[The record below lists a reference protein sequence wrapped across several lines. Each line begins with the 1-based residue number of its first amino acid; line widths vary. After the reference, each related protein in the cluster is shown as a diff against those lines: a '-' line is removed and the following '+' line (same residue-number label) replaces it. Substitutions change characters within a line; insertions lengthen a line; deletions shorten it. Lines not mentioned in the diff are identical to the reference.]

1 MPPLDQLLTAPN
13 LIALVTLA
21 ALEIVLGVDNI
32 IVIAIVTSRLPQNQ
46 QAKARFIGLS
56 LAMVMR
62 VGLLLAIGWVMSLTA
77 SIYKANLFSVDI
89 DLSWKD
95 LILIF
100 GGLFLIFKATK
111 EIHHDLEAPGHL
123 EEHKKA
129 SSFSAAI
136 SMIVVMDLIFSLDS
150 VITAVGMAKEKWIMI
165 AAVVLAVVVM
175 MAFAGKISDF
185 VKRHPTI
192 KVLALSFLIL
202 VGVLLIAD
210 GFDQHISRG
219 YVYFAMAF
227 SLVVE
232 IVNIR
237 IRKAQAERHAP

>member
-1 MPPLDQLLTAPN
+1 MPPLDQLLTTQN
-13 LIALVTLA
+13 VIALITLA

-32 IVIAIVTSRLPQNQ
+32 IVIAIVTSRLPQHQ
-46 QAKARFIGLS
+46 QAKARLIGLA
-56 LAMVMR
+56 LAMLMR

-77 SIYKANLFSVDI
+77 SIFTTTLWSYEI

-95 LILIF
+95 LILIA

-123 EEHKKA
+123 EDHKKA

-136 SMIVVMDLIFSLDS
+136 SMIVVMDIIFSLDS

-165 AAVVLAVVVM
+165 AAVVISVGVM
-175 MAFAGKISDF
+175 MAFAGRISDF
-185 VKRHPTI
+185 VKRHPSI
-192 KVLALSFLIL
+192 KILALSFLIL

-227 SLVVE
+227 SLLVE

-237 IRKAQAERHAP
+237 IRNAQDKRSVS